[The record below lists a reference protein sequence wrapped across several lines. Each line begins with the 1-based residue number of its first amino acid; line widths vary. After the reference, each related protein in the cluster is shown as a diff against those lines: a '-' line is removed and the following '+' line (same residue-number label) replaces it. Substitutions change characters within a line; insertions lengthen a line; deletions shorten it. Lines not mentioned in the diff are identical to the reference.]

1 MTTGLFIYLCQEIL
15 LLFQM
20 DWVQFS
26 VPCCLTSP
34 DIFLG
39 KHTGS
44 MCVCV
49 CVCVYVC
56 VCLKWEEQE
65 SERD

>member
-1 MTTGLFIYLCQEIL
+1 M
-15 LLFQM
+15 FQM